1 MKTRV
6 SILLLSMLLGLTAC
20 TDNSNPVINPE
31 DSEADGTTVFSQ
43 EEPDYSSA
51 IIDAPVFISTSLKA
65 EVREGLQT
73 FLTNPTSLADAEV
86 AVVRDEDVG
95 TYDGELLA
103 LYQRG
108 GFIVVAQPVGE
119 HYQAFAAKYGLPNV
133 LPSVASQDVL
143 LYATSKKREHYILY
157 TTNPFDPEEIEDPVE
172 LSMLE
177 QQAQSYYKRRIFE
190 ICRWLN
196 EQRQA
201 ASQRVHTGILVESAD
216 FLLHNLRIILI
227 FLLNLLHLR
236 RQFLHGLHG
245 LDLLHRQRIKR
256 HLNNNRQ

>member
-108 GFIVVAQPVGE
+108 GFIVVAQPDGDRYRE
-119 HYQAFAAKYGLPNV
+119 FAAKYGLPNV
-133 LPSVASQDVL
+133 LPFDASQEVL
-143 LYATSKKREHYILY
+143 LYATSKKREHYVLY
-157 TTNPFDPEEIEDPVE
+157 AANPFDPEEIEDPLV

-177 QQAQSYYKRRIFE
+177 KNAQSYYKRRIFE
-190 ICRWLN
+190 MCRWLKD
-196 EQRQA
+196 QRQGRA
-201 ASQRVHTGILVESAD
+201 RTRGDVQYLNQFNPDIHIDRIGAHGAH
-216 FLLHNLRIILI
+216 LH
-227 FLLNLLHLR
+227 
-236 RQFLHGLHG
+236 
-245 LDLLHRQRIKR
+245 HRTRGVF
-256 HLNNNRQ
+256 